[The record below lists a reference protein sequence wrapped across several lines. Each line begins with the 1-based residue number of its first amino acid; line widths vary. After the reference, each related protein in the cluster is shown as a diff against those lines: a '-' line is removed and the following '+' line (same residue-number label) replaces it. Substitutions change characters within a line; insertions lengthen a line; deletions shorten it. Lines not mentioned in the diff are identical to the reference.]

1 MSLTGK
7 IALVT
12 GGSRGIGRA
21 ICLEL
26 ARQGANVAVN
36 YAGNSAAA
44 QETVAAC
51 EALGVQAIAIQANVA
66 DPQACQDM
74 VKTVLD
80 TFGRI
85 DILVNNAGITR
96 DGLTLQMKE
105 EDFDA
110 VLDTNLKGAF
120 CCCKAVYRPMM
131 RQRSGRIINMSSIV
145 GLRGNPGQANYCASK
160 AGLIGLTKSLAK
172 ELAARKVTV
181 NAVAPGFIDT
191 DMTAV
196 LSEQAKEA
204 MLSTI
209 PMAKLGQ
216 PEDVAH
222 AVAFFASDE
231 AAYITGQVLCVDGG
245 MAVLTAERMLTM
257 EKRRVVITGIGAV
270 TLWAIPLP
278 RAGRPSRTACA
289 ALLPSLCTITAARRS
304 LWPPR

>member
-26 ARQGANVAVN
+26 ARQGTNVAVN

-96 DGLTLQMKE
+96 DL
-105 EDFDA
+105 
-110 VLDTNLKGAF
+110 
-120 CCCKAVYRPMM
+120 
-131 RQRSGRIINMSSIV
+131 S
-145 GLRGNPGQANYCASK
+145 
-160 AGLIGLTKSLAK
+160 LIH
-172 ELAARKVTV
+172 
-181 NAVAPGFIDT
+181 I
-191 DMTAV
+191 
-196 LSEQAKEA
+196 
-204 MLSTI
+204 
-209 PMAKLGQ
+209 
-216 PEDVAH
+216 
-222 AVAFFASDE
+222 
-231 AAYITGQVLCVDGG
+231 
-245 MAVLTAERMLTM
+245 
-257 EKRRVVITGIGAV
+257 
-270 TLWAIPLP
+270 
-278 RAGRPSRTACA
+278 
-289 ALLPSLCTITAARRS
+289 
-304 LWPPR
+304 